1 MDLFDKFG
9 HLPELRERLASAGAN
24 PFGVC
29 MDEIVSATEALS
41 GGRRILLAGTNN
53 YLGLTFDPACIKR
66 AQDAIAQHGTGTTG
80 SRVANGTY
88 DLHQSLERELSD
100 FLGMSSV
107 LVYSTGYQANL
118 GTIAGLAG
126 PDDTILIDADCH
138 ASIYDG
144 CKLSGA
150 TVIRFRHNS
159 PADLDKRL
167 ERLAPGSN
175 KLVIIEGLYSMFG
188 DVAPLAEFVEVKR
201 RHGAYLLADEAHS
214 VGVFGPSG
222 RGVAEQAGVLDEVDF
237 IVGTF
242 SKSLGSMG
250 GFAASNHPGF
260 EMLRLS
266 SRPYMFTASLSPAN
280 LAAASACLH
289 ELRSRP
295 ELRSNL
301 WRNARALHDG
311 LSSLGLQ
318 LTAPP
323 SSIVAVRVPTVELAV
338 AFWNR
343 LFDAGVYVNLA
354 IPPGTPNSTSLLRC
368 SVSAAQTPE
377 QITRICDTFGQVA
390 KDMDLLQPTTS
401 A

>member
-144 CKLSGA
+144 CRLSGA

-159 PADLDKRL
+159 PADLEKRL

-175 KLVIIEGLYSMFG
+175 KLVIIEGLYSMF
-188 DVAPLAEFVEVKR
+188 
-201 RHGAYLLADEAHS
+201 
-214 VGVFGPSG
+214 
-222 RGVAEQAGVLDEVDF
+222 
-237 IVGTF
+237 VGTF

-301 WRNARALHDG
+301 WRNAHALHDG
-311 LSSLGLQ
+311 LSGLGLQ

-323 SSIVAVRVPTVELAV
+323 SSIVAVRMPTVELAV

-377 QITRICDTFGQVA
+377 QITRICNTFGQVA
-390 KDMDLLQPTTS
+390 KDMDLLQPATS
-401 A
+401 G

>member
-1 MDLFDKFG
+1 
-9 HLPELRERLASAGAN
+9 
-24 PFGVC
+24 
-29 MDEIVSATEALS
+29 
-41 GGRRILLAGTNN
+41 
-53 YLGLTFDPACIKR
+53 
-66 AQDAIAQHGTGTTG
+66 
-80 SRVANGTY
+80 
-88 DLHQSLERELSD
+88 
-100 FLGMSSV
+100 
-107 LVYSTGYQANL
+107 
-118 GTIAGLAG
+118 
-126 PDDTILIDADCH
+126 
-138 ASIYDG
+138 
-144 CKLSGA
+144 
-150 TVIRFRHNS
+150 
-159 PADLDKRL
+159 
-167 ERLAPGSN
+167 
-175 KLVIIEGLYSMFG
+175 
-188 DVAPLAEFVEVKR
+188 
-201 RHGAYLLADEAHS
+201 
-214 VGVFGPSG
+214 VFGPSG

-301 WRNARALHDG
+301 WRNAHALHDG

-377 QITRICDTFGQVA
+377 QITRICDTFRQVA